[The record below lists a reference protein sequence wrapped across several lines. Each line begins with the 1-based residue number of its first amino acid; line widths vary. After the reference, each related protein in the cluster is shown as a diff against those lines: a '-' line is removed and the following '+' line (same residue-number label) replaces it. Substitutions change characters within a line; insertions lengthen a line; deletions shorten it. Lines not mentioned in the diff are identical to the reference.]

1 MLLWNILFISVFSIS
16 RGYYLPGVSPN
27 SFEEGDDVPL
37 FVSKVTS
44 TQTQMPYDYYSL
56 PYCKPKVAGLQ
67 SENIGEALSGD
78 RIENSVYK
86 VMFYFDLRVF
96 GLFHLFNF
104 S

>member
-1 MLLWNILFISVFSIS
+1 MIFWISIFAYIS
-16 RGYYLPGVSPN
+16 AKATGYYLPGVSPN

-37 FVSKVTS
+37 YVSKVTS

-86 VMFYFDLRVF
+86 VFVCHKLYFSNI
-96 GLFHLFNF
+96 FHCI
-104 S
+104 